1 MLGKVEICGVNT
13 TKLPTLTAAETD
25 ALLHRAKDGD
35 AAAREKLVEGN
46 LRLVLSVI
54 QRFSGRGENAD
65 DLFQVGCVGL
75 LKAIDNF
82 DTSQNVRFSTYGVP
96 MIIGEIRRYL
106 RDNSSIRVSRSM
118 RDTAYRVLQAR
129 EKLQREQQREPT
141 VEQIARELGIRRE
154 EVVFA
159 MDAVC
164 DPVSLFEPIYSDG
177 GDAVCV
183 MDQVRDTKN
192 TDEDWLEQIALKE
205 AMARL
210 SERERQIL
218 ALRYSDGKTQM
229 SMSEVYA
236 SNVNSVV
243 SINVSAT
250 TNYFGQTVQTAASG
264 TGFFIT
270 EDGYILT
277 NHHVISDASSV
288 KVTLYN
294 GETYDAKVIGS
305 DEDYDIAVLKID
317 VTGATPVVLGDSSK
331 VAIGESV
338 AAVGNPL
345 GELTFSMS
353 EGIVS
358 CVNRAINVDGT
369 PFNMIQVD
377 CSINPGNSGGPLFNS
392 YGEVIGI
399 VSAKY
404 SSYSNTTVE
413 GIGFAI
419 PINDVVSLVKDIMT
433 NGYVTNKAYMG
444 ITPQTMTAQM
454 AQQYRYD
461 VTEGVFV
468 CSVDP
473 DSAADK
479 AGLKLGDVITK
490 MDDTDI
496 TSYEDLVA
504 AKKSYSAGDTVTLTV
519 YREGKTIEVELTFDA
534 APETT
539 ETSSSDQSTDNS
551 YNGNGGYGNGG
562 NGYYSNPWDFF
573 NNFFG
578 YGG

>member
-1 MLGKVEICGVNT
+1 MYEDENNLYHYSYRK
-13 TKLPTLTAAETD
+13 
-25 ALLHRAKDGD
+25 
-35 AAAREKLVEGN
+35 GN
-46 LRLVLSVI
+46 
-54 QRFSGRGENAD
+54 EYD
-65 DLFQVGCVGL
+65 P
-75 LKAIDNF
+75 
-82 DTSQNVRFSTYGVP
+82 NV
-96 MIIGEIRRYL
+96 
-106 RDNSSIRVSRSM
+106 
-118 RDTAYRVLQAR
+118 
-129 EKLQREQQREPT
+129 
-141 VEQIARELGIRRE
+141 
-154 EVVFA
+154 
-159 MDAVC
+159 
-164 DPVSLFEPIYSDG
+164 PI
-177 GDAVCV
+177 
-183 MDQVRDTKN
+183 DTKN
-192 TDEDWLEQIALKE
+192 YADEPSDQNRGSGSGKKKGGATAKIVA
-205 AMARL
+205 
-210 SERERQIL
+210 L
-218 ALRYSDGKTQM
+218 ALVCALVGGFIGAGVSGATTKGNKTSVQVSDREVAQVQTVKVDGKTQM
-229 SMSEVYA
+229 TMPEVYA

-277 NHHVISDASSV
+277 NHHVISGASTV

-294 GETYDAKVIGS
+294 GETYDATVIGS

-317 VTGATPVVLGDSSK
+317 VTGATPVVLGNSSK
-331 VAIGESV
+331 LAIGESV

-345 GELTFSMS
+345 GELTFSMT

-392 YGEVIGI
+392 YGEVVGI

-473 DSAADK
+473 DSAAAK
-479 AGLKLGDVITK
+479 AGLQMGDVITK

-504 AKKSYSAGDTVTLTV
+504 AKKAYTAGDTVTLTV
-519 YREGKTIEVELTFDA
+519 YRGGKTMEVQLTFDA

-551 YNGNGGYGNGG
+551 YNNG
-562 NGYYSNPWDFF
+562 NGYYSDGSNGSYSNPWDFF

>member
-1 MLGKVEICGVNT
+1 MYEDENNLYHYSYRK
-13 TKLPTLTAAETD
+13 
-25 ALLHRAKDGD
+25 GD
-35 AAAREKLVEGN
+35 EQN
-46 LRLVLSVI
+46 P
-54 QRFSGRGENAD
+54 NA
-65 DLFQVGCVGL
+65 
-75 LKAIDNF
+75 
-82 DTSQNVRFSTYGVP
+82 
-96 MIIGEIRRYL
+96 
-106 RDNSSIRVSRSM
+106 
-118 RDTAYRVLQAR
+118 
-129 EKLQREQQREPT
+129 
-141 VEQIARELGIRRE
+141 
-154 EVVFA
+154 
-159 MDAVC
+159 
-164 DPVSLFEPIYSDG
+164 PI
-177 GDAVCV
+177 
-183 MDQVRDTKN
+183 DTKN
-192 TDEDWLEQIALKE
+192 YAEDPWDKNPGGSPKKKGGSG
-205 AMARL
+205 L
-210 SERERQIL
+210 SGKIVAL
-218 ALRYSDGKTQM
+218 ALVCALVGGFIGAGVSGAATKVNKTSVQVSDREVAQVQTVKVDGKTQM

-250 TNYFGQTVQTAASG
+250 STNYFGQQVETAASG

-270 EDGYILT
+270 QDGYILT
-277 NHHVISDASSV
+277 NHHVISGASSV

-294 GETYDAKVIGS
+294 SETYDATVIGS

-331 VAIGESV
+331 LAIGESV

-358 CVNRAINVDGT
+358 CVTRAINVDGT

-392 YGEVIGI
+392 YGEVVGI

-419 PINDVVSLVKDIMT
+419 PINDVIAMVEDIMT
-433 NGYVTNKAYMG
+433 DGYVTNKAYIG
-444 ITPQTMTAQM
+444 ITPQAMNAQM
-454 AQQYRYD
+454 AQQYRYS

-473 DSAADK
+473 GSAADK
-479 AGLKLGDVITK
+479 AGLQMGDVITK
-490 MDDTDI
+490 LGDTTISDVK
-496 TSYEDLVA
+496 DLNA
-504 AKKSYSAGDTVTLTV
+504 AKKSYRAGDTVTLTI
-519 YREGKTIEVELTFDA
+519 YRGGKTMEVQLTFDA
-534 APETT
+534 EPETT

-551 YNGNGGYGNGG
+551 YNNG
-562 NGYYSNPWDFF
+562 NGYYSDGSNGSYSNPWDFF

-578 YGG
+578 YNG

>member
-1 MLGKVEICGVNT
+1 MNILFAILITFFAGMGAGLGTGFAG
-13 TKLPTLTAAETD
+13 LS
-25 ALLHRAKDGD
+25 
-35 AAAREKLVEGN
+35 AAAVISPMLITFLHMDPYMAVGIALSSDVLASAVSAYTYYKNKNLDIKNGLIMMVSVLVFTVVGSWVAS
-46 LRLVLSVI
+46 LLPSATMGSFSV
-54 QRFSGRGENAD
+54 FMTF
-65 DLFQVGCVGL
+65 L
-75 LKAIDNF
+75 
-82 DTSQNVRFSTYGVP
+82 
-96 MIIGEIRRYL
+96 
-106 RDNSSIRVSRSM
+106 
-118 RDTAYRVLQAR
+118 
-129 EKLQREQQREPT
+129 
-141 VEQIARELGIRRE
+141 LGIKFIVR
-154 EVVFA
+154 
-159 MDAVC
+159 
-164 DPVSLFEPIYSDG
+164 PV
-177 GDAVCV
+177 
-183 MDQVRDTKN
+183 MT
-192 TDEDWLEQIALKE
+192 TKE
-205 AMARL
+205 AMQGVSAKKRAIQSIVCGVL
-210 SERERQIL
+210 IGFICGFIGAGVSGATTKVNKTSVQVSDREVAQVQTVKV
-218 ALRYSDGKTQM
+218 DGKTQM

-473 DSAADK
+473 DSAAAK

-534 APETT
+534 VPESA
-539 ETSSSDQSTDNS
+539 ETNNSDQSTDNS
-551 YNGNGGYGNGG
+551 YNGNGGYGNGGYGNGG

-578 YGG
+578 YNG

>member
-1 MLGKVEICGVNT
+1 MYEDENNLYHYSYRKG
-13 TKLPTLTAAETD
+13 
-25 ALLHRAKDGD
+25 DG
-35 AAAREKLVEGN
+35 
-46 LRLVLSVI
+46 
-54 QRFSGRGENAD
+54 SGT
-65 DLFQVGCVGL
+65 
-75 LKAIDNF
+75 I
-82 DTSQNVRFSTYGVP
+82 
-96 MIIGEIRRYL
+96 
-106 RDNSSIRVSRSM
+106 
-118 RDTAYRVLQAR
+118 
-129 EKLQREQQREPT
+129 
-141 VEQIARELGIRRE
+141 
-154 EVVFA
+154 
-159 MDAVC
+159 
-164 DPVSLFEPIYSDG
+164 
-177 GDAVCV
+177 
-183 MDQVRDTKN
+183 DTKN
-192 TDEDWLEQIALKE
+192 YAEDPWDKNQGDKTPKKKGGMTGKIVA
-205 AMARL
+205 
-210 SERERQIL
+210 L
-218 ALRYSDGKTQM
+218 ALVCALVGGFVGAGVSAAAKVNHTSIQISDREVAQVQTLKVDGSKQM
-229 SMSEVYA
+229 TMSEVYA

-264 TGFFIT
+264 TGFLIT

-277 NHHVISDASSV
+277 NHHVVSDASSV
-288 KVTLYN
+288 EVTLYN
-294 GETYDAKVIGS
+294 GESYDAKVIGS

-331 VAIGESV
+331 LAIGESV

-392 YGEVIGI
+392 YGEVVGI

-473 DSAADK
+473 DSAAAK

-490 MDDTDI
+490 MDDKDI
-496 TSYEDLVA
+496 ASYEDLVA

-519 YREGKTIEVELTFDA
+519 YREGKTIEVPLTFDA

-551 YNGNGGYGNGG
+551 YNGNGYYNDGS
-562 NGYYSNPWDFF
+562 NGYYSNPWDLF

>member
-1 MLGKVEICGVNT
+1 MTGKIVALALVCALVGGFVGAGVS
-13 TKLPTLTAAETD
+13 
-25 ALLHRAKDGD
+25 
-35 AAAREKLVEGN
+35 AAAKVNHTGIQVSDREVAQG
-46 LRLVLSVI
+46 
-54 QRFSGRGENAD
+54 QT
-65 DLFQVGCVGL
+65 
-75 LKAIDNF
+75 LK
-82 DTSQNVRFSTYGVP
+82 V
-96 MIIGEIRRYL
+96 
-106 RDNSSIRVSRSM
+106 
-118 RDTAYRVLQAR
+118 
-129 EKLQREQQREPT
+129 
-141 VEQIARELGIRRE
+141 
-154 EVVFA
+154 
-159 MDAVC
+159 
-164 DPVSLFEPIYSDG
+164 DG
-177 GDAVCV
+177 S
-183 MDQVRDTKN
+183 K
-192 TDEDWLEQIALKE
+192 
-205 AMARL
+205 
-210 SERERQIL
+210 
-218 ALRYSDGKTQM
+218 QM
-229 SMSEVYA
+229 TMSEVYA
-236 SNVNSVV
+236 SNVNSVE

-264 TGFFIT
+264 TGFLIT

-277 NHHVISDASSV
+277 NHHVVSDASSV
-288 KVTLYN
+288 EVTLYN
-294 GETYDAKVIGS
+294 GESYDAKVIGS

-317 VTGATPVVLGDSSK
+317 VTGATPVVLGASSK
-331 VAIGESV
+331 LAIGESV
-338 AAVGNPL
+338 AAEGNPL

-369 PFNMIQVD
+369 PFNMIQGD

-419 PINDVVSLVKDIMT
+419 RINDVVSLVKDIMT

-490 MDDTDI
+490 MDDKDI
-496 TSYEDLVA
+496 ASYEDLVA

-551 YNGNGGYGNGG
+551 YNGNRGYGNGVYGNGGYGNGG

-578 YGG
+578 YNG

>member
-1 MLGKVEICGVNT
+1 MYEDENNLYHYSYRK
-13 TKLPTLTAAETD
+13 
-25 ALLHRAKDGD
+25 GD
-35 AAAREKLVEGN
+35 EQN
-46 LRLVLSVI
+46 P
-54 QRFSGRGENAD
+54 NA
-65 DLFQVGCVGL
+65 
-75 LKAIDNF
+75 
-82 DTSQNVRFSTYGVP
+82 
-96 MIIGEIRRYL
+96 
-106 RDNSSIRVSRSM
+106 
-118 RDTAYRVLQAR
+118 
-129 EKLQREQQREPT
+129 
-141 VEQIARELGIRRE
+141 
-154 EVVFA
+154 
-159 MDAVC
+159 
-164 DPVSLFEPIYSDG
+164 PI
-177 GDAVCV
+177 
-183 MDQVRDTKN
+183 DTKN
-192 TDEDWLEQIALKE
+192 YAEDPWDKNPGGSPKKKGGSG
-205 AMARL
+205 L
-210 SERERQIL
+210 SGKIVAL
-218 ALRYSDGKTQM
+218 ALVCALVGGFIGAGVSGATTKVNKTSVQVSDREVAQVQTVKVDGKTEM
-229 SMSEVYA
+229 TMAEVYA

-250 TNYFGQTVQTAASG
+250 TNYFGQQVETAASG

-277 NHHVISDASSV
+277 NHHVVSGASSV
-288 KVTLYN
+288 SVTLYN
-294 GETYDAKVIGS
+294 GESYDAKVIGS

-419 PINDVVSLVKDIMT
+419 PINDVVAMVEDIMT
-433 NGYVTNKAYMG
+433 DGYVTNKPYIG
-444 ITPQTMTAQM
+444 ITPQNMTAQM

-461 VTEGVFV
+461 VTQGVFV
-468 CSVDP
+468 CSVEP
-473 DSAADK
+473 GSAAEK
-479 AGLKLGDVITK
+479 AGLQMGDVITK
-490 MDDTDI
+490 IGDTAISDMN
-496 TSYEDLVA
+496 DLNA
-504 AKKSYSAGDTVTLTV
+504 AKKSYRAGDTVTLTI
-519 YREGKTIEVELTFDA
+519 YRAGGTKEVELTFDA
-534 APETT
+534 VPQTQETA
-539 ETSSSDQSTDNS
+539 QDNS
-551 YNGNGGYGNGG
+551 QQQQQGGSNGGY
-562 NGYYSNPWDFF
+562 YYNPWDFF

-578 YGG
+578 YNG

>member
-1 MLGKVEICGVNT
+1 MYEDENNLYHYSYRK
-13 TKLPTLTAAETD
+13 
-25 ALLHRAKDGD
+25 GD
-35 AAAREKLVEGN
+35 EQN
-46 LRLVLSVI
+46 P
-54 QRFSGRGENAD
+54 NA
-65 DLFQVGCVGL
+65 
-75 LKAIDNF
+75 
-82 DTSQNVRFSTYGVP
+82 
-96 MIIGEIRRYL
+96 
-106 RDNSSIRVSRSM
+106 
-118 RDTAYRVLQAR
+118 
-129 EKLQREQQREPT
+129 
-141 VEQIARELGIRRE
+141 
-154 EVVFA
+154 
-159 MDAVC
+159 
-164 DPVSLFEPIYSDG
+164 PI
-177 GDAVCV
+177 
-183 MDQVRDTKN
+183 DTKN
-192 TDEDWLEQIALKE
+192 YAEDPWDKGPGSGSPKKKGGHGFSGKIIALALVCALVGGFVGAGVSSATTKVNKT
-205 AMARL
+205 
-210 SERERQIL
+210 SIQISDREVAQVQTVKV
-218 ALRYSDGKTQM
+218 DGKTEM
-229 SMSEVYA
+229 TMAEVYA

-250 TNYFGQTVQTAASG
+250 TNNFGQQVETAASG

-277 NHHVISDASSV
+277 NHHVVSGASSV
-288 KVTLYN
+288 SVTLYN
-294 GETYDAKVIGS
+294 GESYDAKVIGS

-331 VAIGESV
+331 LAIGESV

-392 YGEVIGI
+392 YGEVVGI

-419 PINDVVSLVKDIMT
+419 PINDVVAMVEDIMT
-433 NGYVTNKAYMG
+433 DGYVTDKAYMG
-444 ITPQTMTAQM
+444 FVPQNMTAQM

-473 DSAADK
+473 DSAAAK

-490 MDDTDI
+490 IDDTTISDM
-496 TSYEDLVA
+496 TDLNA
-504 AKKSYSAGDTVTLTV
+504 AKKSYRAGDTVTLTI
-519 YREGKTIEVELTFDA
+519 YREGKTMEVELTFDA
-534 APETT
+534 VPESA
-539 ETSSSDQSTDNS
+539 ETSNSDQSTDNS
-551 YNGNGGYGNGG
+551 YNGNGYYSDGSS
-562 NGYYSNPWDFF
+562 GYYSNPWDFF

-578 YGG
+578 NNG

>member
-1 MLGKVEICGVNT
+1 MYEDENNLYHYSYRKG
-13 TKLPTLTAAETD
+13 
-25 ALLHRAKDGD
+25 DG
-35 AAAREKLVEGN
+35 
-46 LRLVLSVI
+46 S
-54 QRFSGRGENAD
+54 
-65 DLFQVGCVGL
+65 
-75 LKAIDNF
+75 
-82 DTSQNVRFSTYGVP
+82 DT
-96 MIIGEIRRYL
+96 I
-106 RDNSSIRVSRSM
+106 
-118 RDTAYRVLQAR
+118 
-129 EKLQREQQREPT
+129 
-141 VEQIARELGIRRE
+141 
-154 EVVFA
+154 
-159 MDAVC
+159 
-164 DPVSLFEPIYSDG
+164 
-177 GDAVCV
+177 
-183 MDQVRDTKN
+183 DTKN
-192 TDEDWLEQIALKE
+192 YAEDPWEKAQDGANGKKKKGRFPGKLVA
-205 AMARL
+205 
-210 SERERQIL
+210 L
-218 ALRYSDGKTQM
+218 ALVCALVGGFVGAGVSAAAKVNHTGIQVSDREVAQVQTLKVDGSKQM
-229 SMSEVYA
+229 TMSEVYA

-250 TNYFGQTVQTAASG
+250 STNYFGQRVQTAASG

-277 NHHVISDASSV
+277 NHHVVSDASSV
-288 KVTLYN
+288 EVTLYN
-294 GETYDAKVIGS
+294 GESYDAKVIGS
-305 DEDYDIAVLKID
+305 DKDYDIAVLKID
-317 VTGATPVVLGDSSK
+317 VTGATPVVLGNSSK
-331 VAIGESV
+331 LAIGESV

-353 EGIVS
+353 TGVVS

-392 YGEVIGI
+392 YGEVVGI

-473 DSAADK
+473 DSAAAK

-490 MDDTDI
+490 MDDKDI
-496 TSYEDLVA
+496 ASYEDLVA

-534 APETT
+534 VPESA
-539 ETSSSDQSTDNS
+539 ETSNSDQSTDNS

>member
-1 MLGKVEICGVNT
+1 MYEDENNLYHYSYRKG
-13 TKLPTLTAAETD
+13 
-25 ALLHRAKDGD
+25 DG
-35 AAAREKLVEGN
+35 
-46 LRLVLSVI
+46 
-54 QRFSGRGENAD
+54 SGT
-65 DLFQVGCVGL
+65 
-75 LKAIDNF
+75 I
-82 DTSQNVRFSTYGVP
+82 
-96 MIIGEIRRYL
+96 
-106 RDNSSIRVSRSM
+106 
-118 RDTAYRVLQAR
+118 
-129 EKLQREQQREPT
+129 
-141 VEQIARELGIRRE
+141 
-154 EVVFA
+154 
-159 MDAVC
+159 
-164 DPVSLFEPIYSDG
+164 
-177 GDAVCV
+177 
-183 MDQVRDTKN
+183 DTKN
-192 TDEDWLEQIALKE
+192 YAEDPWDKNQGDKSPKKKGGMTGKIVA
-205 AMARL
+205 
-210 SERERQIL
+210 L
-218 ALRYSDGKTQM
+218 ALVCALVGGFVGAGVSAAAKVNHTSIQVSDREVAQVQTLKVDGSKQM
-229 SMSEVYA
+229 TMSEVYA

-270 EDGYILT
+270 DDGYILT
-277 NHHVISDASSV
+277 NHHVVDGASSV
-288 KVTLYN
+288 SVTLYN
-294 GETYDAKVIGS
+294 GESYDAKVIGS
-305 DEDYDIAVLKID
+305 DEDYDIAVIKID
-317 VTGATPVVLGDSSK
+317 VTGAMPVVLGDSSK
-331 VAIGESV
+331 LAIGESV

-358 CVNRAINVDGT
+358 CVNRAINIDGT

-392 YGEVIGI
+392 YGEVVGI

-433 NGYVTNKAYMG
+433 NGYVTTKAYMG
-444 ITPQTMTAQM
+444 ITPQNMTAQM

-473 DSAADK
+473 DSAAAK

-490 MDDTDI
+490 MDDKDI
-496 TSYEDLVA
+496 ASYEDLVA

-519 YREGKTIEVELTFDA
+519 YREGKTMEVELTFDA
-534 APETT
+534 VPESA
-539 ETSSSDQSTDNS
+539 ETSNSDQSTDNS

>member
-1 MLGKVEICGVNT
+1 MYEDENNLYHYSYRKG
-13 TKLPTLTAAETD
+13 
-25 ALLHRAKDGD
+25 DG
-35 AAAREKLVEGN
+35 
-46 LRLVLSVI
+46 S
-54 QRFSGRGENAD
+54 
-65 DLFQVGCVGL
+65 
-75 LKAIDNF
+75 
-82 DTSQNVRFSTYGVP
+82 DT
-96 MIIGEIRRYL
+96 I
-106 RDNSSIRVSRSM
+106 
-118 RDTAYRVLQAR
+118 
-129 EKLQREQQREPT
+129 
-141 VEQIARELGIRRE
+141 
-154 EVVFA
+154 
-159 MDAVC
+159 
-164 DPVSLFEPIYSDG
+164 
-177 GDAVCV
+177 
-183 MDQVRDTKN
+183 DTKN
-192 TDEDWLEQIALKE
+192 YAEE
-205 AMARL
+205 AWEKPQDGANGKKKKGRFPGKL
-210 SERERQIL
+210 VAL
-218 ALRYSDGKTQM
+218 ALVCALVGGFVGAGVSAAAKVNHTGIQVSDREVAQVQTLKVDGSKQM
-229 SMSEVYA
+229 TMSEVYA

-250 TNYFGQTVQTAASG
+250 TNYFGQRVQTAASG

-277 NHHVISDASSV
+277 NHHVVEGASSV
-288 KVTLYN
+288 EVTLYS
-294 GETYDAKVIGS
+294 GESYDAKVIGS
-305 DEDYDIAVLKID
+305 DKDYDIAVLKID
-317 VTGATPVVLGDSSK
+317 VAGATPVVLGNSSK
-331 VAIGESV
+331 LAIGESV

-345 GELTFSMS
+345 GELTFSMT

-392 YGEVIGI
+392 YGEVVGI

-433 NGYVTNKAYMG
+433 NGYVTTKAYMG

-473 DSAADK
+473 DSAAAK

-490 MDDTDI
+490 MDDKDI
-496 TSYEDLVA
+496 ASYEDLVA

-551 YNGNGGYGNGG
+551 YNSNGGYGNGG